1 MAVLVNVPWPYF
13 MIRYGRTF
21 STNTIPEFAL
31 PKRDLERW
39 DTRCRHRMANR
50 GQRLTQGGIPAAAK
64 SQNYAKKAA
73 LALRPNK
80 KAHGGGGGG
89 EGEGKVE
96 GEGEGYD
103 ADDDDGEAQDPK
115 KPRISDWE
123 HEFWG
128 GLDGS
133 EAEALARANGGSLN
147 DFASTSRDIYPEP
160 LCDPGEASEV
170 RVGIMNLITR

>member
-1 MAVLVNVPWPYF
+1 
-13 MIRYGRTF
+13 
-21 STNTIPEFAL
+21 
-31 PKRDLERW
+31 
-39 DTRCRHRMANR
+39 MANR
-50 GQRLTQGGIPAAAK
+50 GQRLTQGGIPAAVK

-80 KAHGGGGGG
+80 TAREGDGGG
-89 EGEGKVE
+89 EGYDG
-96 GEGEGYD
+96 GGEGYD
-103 ADDDDGEAQDPK
+103 GDDDGEAQNPK

-128 GLDGS
+128 GMDGS

-170 RVGIMNLITR
+170 RVGMNLITR

>member
-103 ADDDDGEAQDPK
+103 ADDDDGEAQ
-115 KPRISDWE
+115 RIQRNLGFPTGNMS
-123 HEFWG
+123 F
-128 GLDGS
+128 
-133 EAEALARANGGSLN
+133 
-147 DFASTSRDIYPEP
+147 
-160 LCDPGEASEV
+160 GEVWTEV
-170 RVGIMNLITR
+170 RRKRWRGPTGGA